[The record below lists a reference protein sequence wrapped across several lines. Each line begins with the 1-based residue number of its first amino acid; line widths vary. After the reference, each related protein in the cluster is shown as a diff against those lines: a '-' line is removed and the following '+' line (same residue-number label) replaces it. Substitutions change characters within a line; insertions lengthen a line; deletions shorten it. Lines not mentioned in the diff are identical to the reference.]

1 MKAKLIVEAY
11 NDGTFAFVLKI
22 YDPAFMTE
30 SGDEPKEGE
39 DRVDYLVSKFFTDK
53 DVCKETGEALA
64 KRLSLDYEVVR
75 KPVKSEIGYIV

>member
-39 DRVDYLVSKFFTDK
+39 DGVDYLVSKFFTEK
-53 DVCKETGEALA
+53 VVCRTAGEDLA
-64 KRLSLDYEVVR
+64 KRLSLDSEIAR
-75 KPVKSEIGYIV
+75 RPVKSEMGYTI